1 MPTPVMS
8 SNSVTTRD
16 WQAKPF
22 WWEDAPPEAAD
33 AELPARADVAIIGG
47 GYCGL
52 MAALALAQNGI
63 GAVVLEA
70 GDPGA
75 GASTRNHGHVGGVGK
90 LPAKLELQVG
100 AERAAMI
107 KEDAVSAWDYLR
119 DLIHTE
125 QLDVD
130 YVERGRFLGAHS
142 RAAYDML
149 LRRAEDQQRTLGMTI
164 HAVPREEQR
173 REIGS
178 DFYFGGTVT
187 EEAGALQPAK
197 LHREIRRLAER
208 VGALIRGKARVN
220 AITRVPGGFRLSTGR
235 GVVAADQVVVATN
248 GYTGPLSP
256 EIQRGLV
263 PVTAYMMATEEM
275 PADLAHECLPT
286 NRTGGDTK
294 RALYAYRRSPD
305 GRRIVFAGRAKWYDG
320 DEREAAAILHGHLCR
335 VWPQLRGVR
344 VSHTWKGQIAFTF
357 DHMPHMGST
366 DGLHFVAGCNGSG
379 VVRMSYLGR
388 QIGLKI
394 AGKQNR
400 PCGFEDLAF
409 PTLPTYRGTPW
420 FLPIVGRYYNFRD
433 QLDRTISGRW
443 N

>member
-1 MPTPVMS
+1 MLTA
-8 SNSVTTRD
+8 D

-22 WWEDAPPEAAD
+22 WWEDAPPRPGGGD
-33 AELPARADVAIIGG
+33 LPGKVDVAVIGG

-52 MAALALAQNGI
+52 MAALALAQHGI

-70 GDPGA
+70 DDPGA

-90 LPAKLELQVG
+90 LPAKLERQVG
-100 AERAAMI
+100 AERAAII
-107 KEDAVSAWDYLR
+107 KEDAVSAWDYMR

-125 QLDVD
+125 RLDVD
-130 YVERGRFLGAHS
+130 YAQRGRFLGAHS
-142 RAAYDML
+142 RAAYDRMVAQADEQ
-149 LRRAEDQQRTLGMTI
+149 RRSLGMTI
-164 HAVPREEQR
+164 HAVPREQQR

-187 EEAGALQPAK
+187 EQAGALQPAK
-197 LHREIRRLAER
+197 LYREIRRLAEQA
-208 VGALIRGKARVN
+208 GATVCGQARVN
-220 AITRVPGGFRLSTGR
+220 SLTRVTGGYRLDTAR
-235 GVVAADQVVVATN
+235 GAVQAEQVVVATN
-248 GYTGPLSP
+248 GYTSPLTP
-256 EIQRGLV
+256 DIRRGLI
-263 PVTAYMMATEEM
+263 PVTAYIMATEEM
-275 PADLAHECLPT
+275 PEELAVECLPT

-305 GRRIVFAGRAKWYDG
+305 GRRIVFAGRAKWHDG
-320 DEREAAAILHGHLCR
+320 DEREAGAILHGHLCR
-335 VWPQLRGVR
+335 VWPQLRGVK

-357 DHMPHMGST
+357 DHVPHMGSK

-400 PCGFEDLAF
+400 PCGFEDMAF

-420 FLPIVGRYYNFRD
+420 FLPLVGHYYNLRD
-433 QLDRTISGRW
+433 HIDRTLSGRW

>member
-1 MPTPVMS
+1 MKRTNVL
-8 SNSVTTRD
+8 TAD

-22 WWEDAPPEAAD
+22 WWEDAPPEPAP
-33 AELPARADVAIIGG
+33 AELPAKVDVAIIGG

-52 MAALALAQNGI
+52 MAALALAQHGI
-63 GAVVLEA
+63 GALVLEA

-75 GASTRNHGHVGGVGK
+75 GASTRNHGHVGGIGK
-90 LPAKLELQVG
+90 LPAKLEQQVG
-100 AERAAMI
+100 PERAAII

-130 YVERGRFLGAHS
+130 YVQRGRFLGAHS
-142 RAAYDML
+142 RAAFEGMV
-149 LRRAEDQQRTLGMTI
+149 RRAEEQRHSLGMTI
-164 HAVPREEQR
+164 HAIPREEQR

-197 LHREIRRLAER
+197 LYREIRRLAER
-208 VGALIRGKARVN
+208 TGATVCGQARVLSLT
-220 AITRVPGGFRLSTGR
+220 AVSGGYRLATSR
-235 GVVAADQVVVATN
+235 GAVLAEQVVVATN
-248 GYTGPLSP
+248 GYTGTLTP
-256 EIQRGLV
+256 EIRRGLV

-275 PADLAHECLPT
+275 PEDLAVECLPT

-320 DEREAAAILHGHLCR
+320 DEREAGAILHGHLCR

-344 VSHTWKGQIAFTF
+344 LSHTWKGQIAFTF
-357 DHMPHMGST
+357 DHVPHMGSK

-400 PCGFEDLAF
+400 PCGFEDQAF
-409 PTLPTYRGTPW
+409 PTMPTYNGTPW
-420 FLPIVGRYYNFRD
+420 FLPLVGRYYNLRD
-433 QLDRTISGRW
+433 QVDRTISQLW
-443 N
+443 H